1 MQYSFVKACLLA
13 LATTTSVLAQT
24 AGFNVIS
31 APTSGDVLVPG
42 TTYTIKWTP
51 SEPAGPV
58 TLILLQGLTNTTLQI
73 GNTIAGMAALLA
85 SSGGLQL
92 TKTSRYLERSGK
104 IRLGRPS

>member
-13 LATTTSVLAQT
+13 LATTTTSVLAQT
-24 AGFNVIS
+24 VGFNPIT
-31 APTSGDVLVPG
+31 APTSGETLIPG

-58 TLILLQGLTNTTLQI
+58 SLILLQGLTNTTLQI
-73 GNTIAGMAALLA
+73 GNTIAGMAAQLA

-92 TKTSRYLERSGK
+92 TKTSGHLELSG
-104 IRLGRPS
+104 